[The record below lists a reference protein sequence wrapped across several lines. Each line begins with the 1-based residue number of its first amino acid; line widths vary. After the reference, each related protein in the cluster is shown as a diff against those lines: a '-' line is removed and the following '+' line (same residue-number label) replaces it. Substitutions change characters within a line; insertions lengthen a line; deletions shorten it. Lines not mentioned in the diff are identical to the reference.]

1 MIQESEK
8 KKKEKKK
15 GMVLDSQ
22 EAAAL
27 SPNAN

>member
-8 KKKEKKK
+8 KKRKKK